1 MDIVCVTIAVAAALL
16 AAIVDVRSRRIPNW
30 LTAGLVLAGIAL
42 NVWRNGADGLLT
54 ALTGL
59 VLGLAVLLPFY
70 AMRVMGAGD
79 VKLLAGLGAVLGAH
93 VLVSVAVYGALAG
106 GVISAVLL
114 LRAGRLLNVLN
125 EVFVLHRPPTR
136 GGHTAPYG
144 VAIASGTV
152 LMLVLPPVLG

>member
-1 MDIVCVTIAVAAALL
+1 MDIVCVTIAVAAAVL

-30 LTAGLVLAGIAL
+30 LTAGLVLTGIGL
-42 NVWRNGADGLLT
+42 NVWRNGVDGLLT

-59 VLGLAVLLPFY
+59 VLGLVVLLPFY

-79 VKLLAGLGAVLGAH
+79 VKLLAGLGAVLGPH

-106 GVISAVLL
+106 GIISAVLL
-114 LRAGRLLNVLN
+114 LRAGSLLNVLN

-136 GGHTAPYG
+136 GGQAAPYG